1 MAAGADRRAWMLVVL
16 LAAYGFTPALSIST
30 GVDDPPVYRDFQ
42 AAAVGLG
49 VLGALYAPYTDLGA

>member
-1 MAAGADRRAWMLVVL
+1 MLVVL